1 MQTLIYVFIALVG
14 AAIGV
19 AVYFGLTFTIIEAAL
34 AALIGIAF
42 AWFAFERTLRIRAEA
57 RLQRSVQDLSRLL
70 STDAQAG
77 QALNARIN
85 QLEDIEADKR
95 IDVLEADVS
104 VLGTVVRQL
113 AEAVSDLEAAA
124 TRSGKQADVDEA
136 APAEADKKAPPPE
149 DDEPVIPLEMLRQ
162 AIDDDRLTHHVQPI
176 VTLPQRRTH
185 GYDLLPRLMLEDGEL
200 AETADFWPRKGGED
214 LIRHIELSALTEAI
228 AIARRARTAGQPAKF
243 YLPLSAPTLTD
254 ETAVE
259 RLQSLLGANEVICDL
274 LCFRIAETGWTD
286 LVDLHGDVIE
296 AIARSKAGFSLNR
309 VRSLR
314 LNYSNLAD
322 LGVRSVRADARRF
335 IDNPASYTDFHTADI
350 AAYVNR
356 FEVELIVTNVTTEP
370 QILTLLDDGIGLVQ
384 GPHISEPGPIR
395 PDLMLRGDTRTQT
408 QAANR

>member
-1 MQTLIYVFIALVG
+1 MQGLIYLFIAVVG

-19 AVYFGLTFTIIEAAL
+19 AAYFGLFFSPIEAGL
-34 AALIGIAF
+34 AALIGVAF
-42 AWFAFERTLRIRAEA
+42 ALVILERTLRMRAEA

-77 QALNARIN
+77 QALNSRLN
-85 QLEDIEADKR
+85 QLEDIEPDR
-95 IDVLEADVS
+95 RLEVLEADIS

-113 AEAVSDLEAAA
+113 AEAVADLEEASA
-124 TRSGKQADVDEA
+124 RSGKNPSDSAAVETDEKPGPP
-136 APAEADKKAPPPE
+136 APDE
-149 DDEPVIPLEMLRQ
+149 DEPVIPLEMLRQ
-162 AIDDDRLTHHVQPI
+162 ALDEDRLTHHVQPI

-200 AETADFWPRKGGED
+200 ADSADFWPRTGGED
-214 LIRHIELSALTEAI
+214 LVRQIELSALSEAI
-228 AIARRARTAGQPAKF
+228 AIARRARTAGQPSKF

-254 ETAVE
+254 ETAFA
-259 RLQSLLGANEVICDL
+259 RLQSLLHTNEVICDL
-274 LCFRIAETGWTD
+274 LCFRIAETAWATLLD
-286 LVDLHGDVIE
+286 AHEAKIE
-296 AIARSKAGFSLNR
+296 AIAQSKAGFSLNW

-314 LNYSNLAD
+314 LNYTNLAD
-322 LGVRSVRADARRF
+322 MGVSSVRVDARRF

-356 FEVELIVTNVTTEP
+356 FEVELIVTNVTSEP

-384 GPHISEPGPIR
+384 GPHISDPGPIR

-408 QAANR
+408 QAAGR

>member
-19 AVYFGLTFTIIEAAL
+19 AAYFGLTFTIIEAAL

-42 AWFAFERTLRIRAEA
+42 AWFALERTMRMRAEA

-77 QALNARIN
+77 QSLNTRIN
-85 QLEDIEADKR
+85 LLEDIEADKR
-95 IDVLEADVS
+95 IEVLEADVS

-113 AEAVSDLEAAA
+113 AEAVSDLEAATA
-124 TRSGKQADVDEA
+124 RSGNQANAADEPTSEA
-136 APAEADKKAPPPE
+136 EKATQPAE

-185 GYDLLPRLMLEDGEL
+185 GYDLLPRLLLEDGEL
-200 AETADFWPRKGGED
+200 ADTADFWPRKGGED
-214 LIRHIELSALTEAI
+214 LVRHIELSALTEAV

-254 ETAVE
+254 PEALE
-259 RLQSLLGANEVICDL
+259 RLQALLSTNEVICDL
-274 LCFRIAETGWTD
+274 LCFRVAESGWSELID
-286 LVDLHGDVIE
+286 QHSSAIE
-296 AIARSKAGFSLNR
+296 AIANSKAGFSLNR

-322 LGVRSVRADARRF
+322 AGVRSVRADARRF

-408 QAANR
+408 QAASR